1 MIEHVCV
8 MFVCL
13 CMFAYGGVCVCMVAC
28 FVACVVVCV
37 VVCLCMACVVASGCV
52 CLCMLVYAWLGL

>member
-37 VVCLCMACVVASGCV
+37 VVCMCIRVFV
-52 CLCMLVYAWLGL
+52 